1 MHTITLLC
9 LASYEKGADFLREAK
24 RAGCRVL
31 LLTTEK
37 LGDADWPRDSIDEVF
52 LMPDLYDR
60 EAVTNGVSYL
70 ARTERIDRIVPLDEF
85 DLEMAAHLREHL
97 RLPGLGESA
106 TRYFRDKL
114 AMRMRAHEAGIRVP
128 EFVGVINHDDVR
140 AFLADVPGP
149 WLLKPR
155 TQASAIGIRKIERP
169 DELWRALD
177 ELGDR
182 QSHHLLE
189 RFLPGDVYHVDSIVA
204 EGDVRFHEAHRYAAP
219 PFDVMHGGGI
229 FATRTL
235 ERGSEEAREVL
246 EVNHALVLAFGLW
259 VGALHTEFIRARHDG
274 RIYFLETAARVGGA
288 NIVEVVEAATGV
300 NLWREWARAEI
311 ADARG
316 EAYVPPPARRTYA
329 GILISLAR
337 QERPDTSAYD
347 DPEIVW
353 RMNKKHHAGLLVAAP
368 EPARVEELLQ
378 DYMRRF
384 YADFHASLPAPER
397 PTA

>member
-1 MHTITLLC
+1 MRTITLLC
-9 LASYEKGADFLREAK
+9 IASYEKGADFLREAK
-24 RAGCRVL
+24 RLGCRVL

-37 LGDADWPRDSIDEVF
+37 LGDADWPRESIDEVF

-85 DLEMAAHLREHL
+85 DLEVAAHLREHL

-128 EFVGVINHDDVR
+128 EFIGIFNHDDVR

-204 EGDVRFHEAHRYAAP
+204 EGDVRFAEAHRYAAP
-219 PFDVMHGGGI
+219 PFEVMHGGGI

-235 ERGSEEAREVL
+235 ERDSEEAREVL
-246 EVNHALVLAFGLW
+246 DVNHALVLAFGLW

-288 NIVEVVEAATGV
+288 NIVDVVEAATGV

-311 ADARG
+311 ADVRG
-316 EAYVPPPARRTYA
+316 DPYGLEPARRTYA

-337 QERPDTSAYD
+337 QEWPDTSAYD

-353 RMNKKHHAGLLVAAP
+353 RMSKKHHAGLLVASP

-384 YADFHASLPAPER
+384 YTDFHASLPAPER